1 MMIADK
7 MEDIVKMQVEAIKNL
22 KIDKVTVW
30 DSGNGKGESSTANFL
45 SGLMKSLPPM
55 NELFDMAGMELPE
68 YLGKDKQR
76 EMDKLNAKAN
86 ADVSEPKPETETKE

>member
-1 MMIADK
+1 M
-7 MEDIVKMQVEAIKNL
+7 
-22 KIDKVTVW
+22 W

-76 EMDKLNAKAN
+76 EQDKLSAQAKQDAP
-86 ADVSEPKPETETKE
+86 EPQQKPAE